1 MDQTVRNKQNKNK
14 KQTKKKKPKKHW
26 DTPLNPVEKLPQGTM
41 TLKSQQ

>member
-14 KQTKKKKPKKHW
+14 NQTKKKTKKHW